1 MSISKITNEYI
12 TLSSTSE
19 KKYLYSLNVVLTKK
33 KQKKQIVLILTP
45 SWIPGNLKFLVE
57 LFTNY

>member
-1 MSISKITNEYI
+1 MPISKITNEYI

-33 KQKKQIVLILTP
+33 TKKANRPYLDTILDP
-45 SWIPGNLKFLVE
+45 RKPKIPR
-57 LFTNY
+57 